1 LFNKFIFVSLQ
12 FIKKYLKEDKVM
24 SVCVVGHSNPDTD
37 SVTSAIAFANFL
49 KATGTDA
56 KACMQISAENLNPES
71 KVVLEKFGL
80 AAPEEITDAAG
91 KDVALVDFSDIAQ
104 APANIGDANIVA
116 VVDHHKIGDVVTS
129 SPIFF
134 YAKPVGCTGTVLLE
148 MYKSNNV
155 DLPKDIAGGML
166 CAILSDT
173 VNFKSPTC
181 TDADKAAVAELLQI
195 TGVTDQDALFMEM
208 LKAKSSVA
216 GVPAKDLIFRDYKDF
231 DMNGKKVGI
240 GQIELA
246 SLDQVADIRDALF
259 NAVGEVK
266 AEGRHSVLFMLT
278 DVVKEG
284 TDLMVVSDEP
294 AIIEG
299 AFSGKIEGQSMWV
312 DGMMSRKKQVV
323 PSLQDAFG
331 A

>member
-1 LFNKFIFVSLQ
+1 MPI
-12 FIKKYLKEDKVM
+12 
-24 SVCVVGHSNPDTD
+24 CVVGHSNPDTD
-37 SVTSAIAFANFL
+37 SVTAAIAYANFL
-49 KATGTDA
+49 NATGADA

-91 KDVALVDFSDIAQ
+91 KDVALVDFSDVAQ
-104 APANIGDANIVA
+104 APANIGDANVVGI
-116 VVDHHKIGDVVTS
+116 VDHHKIGDIVTN

-148 MYKSNNV
+148 MYKSNNI

-181 TDADKAAVAELLQI
+181 TDADKAAVAELLEI

-216 GVPAKDLIFRDYKDF
+216 GVSMKDLIFRDYKDF

-246 SLDQVADIRDALF
+246 TLDQVADIRDGLYQ
-259 NAVGEVK
+259 AVEEVK
-266 AEGRHSVLFMLT
+266 ADGRHSVLFMLT

-284 TDLMVVSDEP
+284 TDLMVVSDDP

-299 AFSGKIEGQSMWV
+299 AFSGNIEGQSMWV

>member
-1 LFNKFIFVSLQ
+1 MPI
-12 FIKKYLKEDKVM
+12 
-24 SVCVVGHSNPDTD
+24 CVVGHSNPDTD
-37 SVTSAIAFANFL
+37 SVTAAIAYANFL
-49 KATGTDA
+49 NATGADA

-91 KDVALVDFSDIAQ
+91 KDVALVDFSDVAQ
-104 APANIGDANIVA
+104 APANIGDANVVGI
-116 VVDHHKIGDVVTS
+116 VDHHKIGDIVTN

-148 MYKSNNV
+148 MYKSNNI

-181 TDADKAAVAELLQI
+181 TDEDKAAVAELLEI

-208 LKAKSSVA
+208 LKAKSSVE
-216 GVPAKDLIFRDYKDF
+216 GVSMKDLIFRDYKDF

-246 SLDQVADIRDALF
+246 SLDQVADIRDGLYK
-259 NAVGEVK
+259 AVEEVK
-266 AEGRHSVLFMLT
+266 ADGRHSVLFMLT

-284 TDLMVVSDEP
+284 TDLMVVSDDP
-294 AIIEG
+294 AVIEG
-299 AFSGKIEGQSMWV
+299 AFSGKIEGQSMWI

>member
-1 LFNKFIFVSLQ
+1 
-12 FIKKYLKEDKVM
+12 M

-56 KACMQISAENLNPES
+56 KAYMQISAEDLNPES

-91 KDVALVDFSDIAQ
+91 KDVALVDFSDVAQ

-116 VVDHHKIGDVVTS
+116 IVDHHKIGDIVTN

-148 MYKSNNV
+148 MYKSNNI

-195 TGVTDQDALFMEM
+195 TGVTDQNALFMEM

-216 GVPAKDLIFRDYKDF
+216 GVPMKDLVFRDYKDF

-246 SLDQVADIRDALF
+246 TLDQVADIRDGLF
-259 NAVGEVK
+259 KAVEEVK
-266 AEGRHSVLFMLT
+266 ADGRHSVLFMLT

-284 TDLMVVSDEP
+284 TDLMVVSDDP

-299 AFSGKIEGQSMWV
+299 AFSGNIEGQSMWV

-331 A
+331 V